1 MPETSVRTHYG
12 GWASPSTSSE
22 LCRGLTRCRLRQRRA
37 KPLPSLDLKIFRDG
51 RKPAPH
57 KAFTLEGAFDFPLLA
72 RQKPVWQGGYYL
84 TTLIRTRATMPTG

>member
-22 LCRGLTRCRLRQRRA
+22 LCRGLTRCRKRQRRA

-57 KAFTLEGAFDFPLLA
+57 KAFTLEGAFDFSALP
-72 RQKPVWQGGYYL
+72 RKKPV
-84 TTLIRTRATMPTG
+84 